1 MLQII
6 TDSAS
11 DITLAQ
17 AREMNVHIVPLNIQ
31 FPDGPYHQQTEEDIA
46 RFYQRLEQSEELPI
60 TSQPSPEAYLALF
73 EQAKEAGDEVLVLTL
88 SSGLSGTINAA
99 NIARNM
105 CEYDSIYILDSEQA
119 IAAQRMMVD
128 YAVKLRAQGMRATE
142 IVTELESFRSRVCVS
157 GVIDTLTYL
166 RKGGRIP
173 PSLAIVGNA
182 LRVKPVIVLEDKIIK
197 TVGKALGREAGKK
210 MLYQRFE
217 KFTMDPE
224 FPIYFVYT
232 SDRKMGE
239 EFMAQTIE
247 KYGWQDHPTALTP
260 IGGVIGTHLG
270 TSAVGFCFVKKA

>member
-11 DITLAQ
+11 DITLDQ
-17 AREMNVHIVPLNIQ
+17 AREMNVHIVSLNIQ
-31 FPDGPYHQQTEEDIA
+31 FPDGPYDQQTEEDIA

-99 NIARNM
+99 NIAKNM
-105 CEYDSIYILDSEQA
+105 CDYDPIYILDSEQA

-128 YAVKLRAQGMRATE
+128 YAVKLRDRGMDTPA
-142 IVTELESFRSRVCVS
+142 IVTELETFRSRVCVS

-182 LRVKPVIVLEDKIIK
+182 LRVKPVIVLEDKVIK

-232 SDRKMGE
+232 SDREMGE